1 MNTVRSTPWGKPDY
15 TYVIAEVSA
24 NHRQDLDTARRIID
38 AAASAGADAVKLQTY
53 RPETLTFES
62 DEELFRIR
70 QGASWDG
77 RTLFSVYSEGYLPWE
92 WHAELFDY
100 AKSLGMSAFSSPFDL
115 DAVDLLDSLD
125 VPAMKIASFEITDT
139 RLIDRAARTG
149 RPMII
154 STGIAEEADI
164 WRALETCSR
173 AGNDSVALLKCTS
186 SYPAPFE
193 ELNLRAIPDMEARF
207 GVPVGFSDHT
217 IGATAAVA
225 AVALGAC
232 IVEKH
237 LTLDRDDG
245 GLDSGFSTNPDEF
258 AFMVTAIRET
268 NASLGNVTYELSEA
282 ALASRN
288 FARSLFVVAD
298 VAAGDLVSDENV
310 KSIRPFAGLPSWR
323 WEDIKGRVFSRD
335 ISAGSPLAED
345 MVN

>member
-1 MNTVRSTPWGKPDY
+1 MNTFHSTPWSKTGF

-24 NHRQDLDTARRIID
+24 NHRQDLNTARRIID
-38 AAASAGADAVKLQTY
+38 AAATAGADAIKLQTY
-53 RPETLTFES
+53 RPETLTFDS
-62 DEELFRIR
+62 TDEIFRI
-70 QGASWDG
+70 QHGTSWDG
-77 RTLFSVYSEGYLPWE
+77 RTLFSVYSEGCLPWE

-100 AKSLGMSAFSSPFDL
+100 AKSLGMTAFSSPFDFE
-115 DAVDLLDSLD
+115 AVDLLDSLD

-154 STGIAEEADI
+154 STGVAEESDI

-193 ELNLRAIPDMEARF
+193 ELNLRTIPDMQARF

-217 IGATAAVA
+217 IGATAAVT
-225 AVALGAC
+225 AVSLGAC

-237 LTLDRDDG
+237 LTLDRDHG

-258 AFMVTAIRET
+258 AFTVAAIRET
-268 NASLGNVTYELSEA
+268 NAALGNVTYELSEA
-282 ALASRN
+282 ALTSRGL
-288 FARSLFVVAD
+288 ARSLFVVAD
-298 VAAGDLVSDENV
+298 VTAGELVSDENV
-310 KSIRPFAGLPSWR
+310 KSIRPFAGLPAWK
-323 WEDIKGRVFSRD
+323 WEDIQGRAFTRD
-335 ISAGSPLAED
+335 INAGSPLAED
-345 MVN
+345 MVS